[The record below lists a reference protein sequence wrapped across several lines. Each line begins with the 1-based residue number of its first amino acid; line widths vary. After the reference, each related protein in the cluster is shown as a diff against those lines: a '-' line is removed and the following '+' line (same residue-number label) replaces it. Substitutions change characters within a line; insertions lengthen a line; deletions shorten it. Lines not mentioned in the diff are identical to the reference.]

1 MSERTAHQLATDY
14 AVEFHAT
21 AEVEGG
27 TTATLIKCIITFGA
41 PNTPDYR
48 SNISKAK
55 GLLDEIEKLAPG
67 ASTTMRGSQMIIN
80 DILGVP
86 QPRPPPARPAGA
98 PLTEKYELTCPKG
111 TIPEDA
117 PTSGALNLAPGVKA
131 TWKVHK

>member
-1 MSERTAHQLATDY
+1 MSDRTAHQLATDY

-27 TTATLIKCIITFGA
+27 TTETLIKCIITFGA
-41 PNTPDYR
+41 PNTPDYKA
-48 SNISKAK
+48 NISKAK
-55 GLLDEIEKLAPG
+55 GLLDEIEKLAPS

-86 QPRPPPARPAGA
+86 QHRPAPA
-98 PLTEKYELTCPKG
+98 SDPLTKKYELTCPKG

>member
-1 MSERTAHQLATDY
+1 MSNRTADQLAADY
-14 AVEFHAT
+14 ALEFHAT
-21 AEVEGG
+21 TEVEGG
-27 TTATLIKCIITFGA
+27 ATATLIKCIITFGA

-55 GLLDEIEKLAPG
+55 GLLDQIEQLAPG
-67 ASTTMRGSQMIIN
+67 ASTTMRGKRSIIN

-86 QPRPPPARPAGA
+86 QPMPPPARPAGD
-98 PLTEKYELTCPKG
+98 PLSVKYKLTCPTG